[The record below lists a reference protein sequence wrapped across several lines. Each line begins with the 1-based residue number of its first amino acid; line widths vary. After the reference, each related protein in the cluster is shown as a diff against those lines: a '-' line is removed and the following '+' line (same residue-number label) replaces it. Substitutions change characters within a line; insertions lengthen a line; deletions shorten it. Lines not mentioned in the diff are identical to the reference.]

1 MQANDDNENED
12 GAAEG
17 LVDLGEAN
25 RYQGAPIHREEEF
38 LNSKLVN
45 SEKFDQSLLW
55 EPFGTSKAAYATLE
69 LECFINKK
77 VNGTFQLASGGNI
90 CRVVCRGDVGR
101 IKWNKGLKKY
111 QPISNGN
118 DAHICSYRAHIRKIR
133 PKDGHHHW
141 IIDPKHTELK
151 HNDWCRLG
159 TRHCASNTTVR
170 KRILKNL
177 DTVRAFTYRK
187 TRGREVMSS
196 IQVNSKVKASSVHS
210 KRAWKEGNGANPKVF
225 RESFTRLGHLINWL
239 RLRGNCAA
247 TVFWSD
253 AEAELRRLP
262 VDQRG
267 DDGDI
272 KYFVRYAL
280 CARGL
285 RDFLAKAGVPY
296 FSFDACHSYHLYYR
310 GVFGNVVALVD
321 TKVDAKD
328 PTLTNC
334 AFALSTDD
342 SEHGGLYNSLF
353 DVIKDGE
360 NESPLIEV
368 MKKKSSVLISDD
380 NPAFQRIAR
389 QELGN
394 DRRFATCSWH
404 MMNNAKKAGKGWD
417 EKTLF
422 WPYVG
427 ARTQFERD
435 GHWEELRRVLPA
447 GAFASL
453 ARQKEKEE
461 NNQVSWTLLKH
472 IDAGMCMFGRQGS
485 NNPVEQL
492 HAKQLKDR
500 GQNPFKF
507 AYAWIEGCIEME
519 AVIIQAAQKLKDN
532 EAILTPWANKQY
544 QDAANAMVRV
554 RIGEEVIIDPA
565 EAAMVAEEWKPNEFI
580 HYGVNLNKRMCGCG
594 HWQHY
599 GIACN
604 HAIVVWE
611 KYQEQLAERNGER
624 MEADAYI
631 KARAK
636 FAVGDQPYFLAEVF
650 IEAANALKA
659 NRIKLPCESTYVF
672 DVNKYPPK
680 PLPKT
685 RLGRPAENR
694 FVNAPAEATTRC
706 GICHQRGHNQVTC
719 AYYEV
724 WFDWNDPNDRV
735 FGNLF
740 TNALNPNGNRARPPR

>member
-12 GAAEG
+12 GAVQG

-25 RYQGAPIHREEEF
+25 PYQGAPIHREEEF

-45 SEKFDQSLLW
+45 SETFDESLLW
-55 EPFGTSKAAYATLE
+55 NPFRTGSDAYATLE
-69 LECFINKK
+69 LESFINNK
-77 VNGTFQLASGGNI
+77 VNGTFQLARGGNI
-90 CRVVCRGDVGR
+90 CRVVCRGDVDR
-101 IKWNKGLKKY
+101 IKWNKALKKH
-111 QPISNGN
+111 QPISNGR

-133 PKDGHHHW
+133 PKDGHHYW
-141 IIDPKHTELK
+141 IIDPKHTKLT
-151 HNDWCRLG
+151 HNAWCRLG
-159 TRHCASNTTVR
+159 TEHCPSNTTVQ

-177 DTVRAFTYRK
+177 ETVRAFTDRK

-196 IQVNSKVKASSVHS
+196 IQVNSKVKVTTVHS
-210 KRAWKEGNGANPKVF
+210 KRAWKEGNGASPKDF
-225 RESFTRLGHLINWL
+225 RESFTRLDHLINWL
-239 RLRGNCAA
+239 DLRGNCAA

-272 KYFVRYAL
+272 KYFSRYAL

-296 FSFDACHSYHLYYR
+296 FSFDGCHSYHPWYR
-310 GVFGNVVALVD
+310 GVFGNVVALAD

-368 MKKKSSVLISDD
+368 MKKKSSVVISDD
-380 NPAFQRIAR
+380 NDRFRRIAR
-389 QELGN
+389 QVLGN

-404 MMNNAKKAGKGWD
+404 MMNNAKKVGKGWD

-422 WPYVG
+422 WPYQG

-435 GHWEELRRVLPA
+435 GHWEELRRVLPP

-461 NNQVSWTLLKH
+461 NGQFSWTLLQH

-507 AYAWIEGCIEME
+507 AYAWLEGCIEIE
-519 AVIIQAAQKLKDN
+519 GVIIQAAQELKDN

-544 QDAANAMVRV
+544 QDAANATVRV

-565 EAAMVAEEWKPNEFI
+565 EAAMVTDEWKPNEFI
-580 HYGVNLNKRMCGCG
+580 HYGVNLNKRTCGCG

-650 IEAANALKA
+650 IEAANALKR

-680 PLPKT
+680 PLPKA
-685 RLGRPAENR
+685 RPGRPHENR
-694 FVNAPAEATTRC
+694 FENAPAAATTRC
-706 GICHQRGHNQVTC
+706 GICHQRGHNQLTC